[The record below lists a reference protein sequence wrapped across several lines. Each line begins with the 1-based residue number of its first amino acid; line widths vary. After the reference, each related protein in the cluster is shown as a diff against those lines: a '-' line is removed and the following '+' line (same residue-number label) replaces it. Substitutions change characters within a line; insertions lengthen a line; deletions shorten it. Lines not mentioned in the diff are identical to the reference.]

1 MPRQARLDAPGTL
14 HHVML
19 RGIENRFIVSDAE
32 DREEFVA
39 RLGGAARDTGTAIYA
54 WALLPNHAHL
64 LLRSGASGLPK
75 FMMRFLTGYAIRYN
89 HRHHR
94 HGHLLQNRY
103 KSIVCD
109 EDAYFRELLRYIHL
123 NPLRAML
130 VDDLRQLD
138 RYPWCGHAVLMGKVG
153 CEWQDTRYTLSWFG
167 ASERGAVRAYREY
180 VAQGVAL
187 GRRAELVGGG
197 LIRSLGGWSQVR
209 SLGSS
214 GLRTRADARI
224 LGSGEFVD
232 RLVGEAANH
241 IRSQIPLGRR
251 LGQAQEAIAKGCAD
265 YGVSVAELQ
274 GGSRRGRVSR
284 LRSDLAHHLVT
295 KLGLPLAEAARQLG
309 VTTSAISRA
318 FQRGSGVIVKS
329 T

>member
-19 RGIENRFIVSDAE
+19 RGIEQGVIVTDAE
-32 DREEFVA
+32 DREAFVA
-39 RLGGAARDTGTAIYA
+39 RMGAAARNTGTAIYA
-54 WALLPNHAHL
+54 WALLPNHAHI
-64 LLRSGASGLPK
+64 LLRSGPAGLPK
-75 FMMRFLTGYAIRYN
+75 FMMRLLTGYAIRYN

-109 EDAYFRELLRYIHL
+109 EDTYFRELLRYIHL
-123 NPLRAML
+123 NPLRAKL
-130 VDDLRQLD
+130 VEQLRQLD
-138 RYPWCGHAVLMGKVG
+138 RYPWCGHAVVMGRVTR
-153 CEWQDTRYTLSWFG
+153 EWQDRRYALSWFG
-167 ASERGAVRAYREY
+167 ESERVAVRAYREY

-209 SLGSS
+209 SL
-214 GLRTRADARI
+214 RTGGMRVRADARI

-232 RLVGEAANH
+232 RLVDEAEDR

-251 LGQAQEAIAKGCAD
+251 LVQARQAIDKSCAD
-265 YGVSVAELQ
+265 RGVSVAELQ
-274 GGSRRGRVSR
+274 GGSRRGWVSR
-284 LRSDLAHHLVT
+284 VRSDLAHHLVT
-295 KLGLPLAEAARQLG
+295 TLGLPLAEAARQLG
-309 VTTSAISRA
+309 VTTSAISRVL
-318 FQRGSGVIVKS
+318 QRGSVATGKS

>member
-19 RGIENRFIVSDAE
+19 RGIEKRVIVTDAE
-32 DREEFVA
+32 DREDFVA
-39 RLGGAARDTGTAIYA
+39 RMGAAAGDTRTAIYA

-64 LLRSGASGLPK
+64 LLRSGPAGLPK
-75 FMMRFLTGYAIRYN
+75 FMMRLLTGYAIRYN
-89 HRHHR
+89 RRHHR
-94 HGHLLQNRY
+94 HGHLFQNRY

-109 EDAYFRELLRYIHL
+109 EDSYFRELLRYIHL
-123 NPLRAML
+123 NPLRAKL
-130 VDDLRQLD
+130 VDHLGQLD
-138 RYPWCGHAVLMGKVG
+138 RYPWCGHAVVMGRVA
-153 CEWQDTRYTLSWFG
+153 CEWQDRRYALAWFG
-167 ASERGAVRAYREY
+167 ESERGAVRAYREY

-209 SLGSS
+209 SLRAS
-214 GLRTRADARI
+214 GMRVRGDPRV

-232 RLVGEAANH
+232 RLVDEAGDRIKA
-241 IRSQIPLGRR
+241 QVPLDRR
-251 LGQAQEAIAKGCAD
+251 LVKARQAIEKQCAD
-265 YGVSVAELQ
+265 RGVTVVELQ
-274 GGSRRGRVSR
+274 GGSRRGRVSS
-284 LRSDLAHHLVT
+284 LRSDLTHHLVT

-309 VTTSAISRA
+309 VTTSAISRT
-318 FQRGSGVIVKS
+318 FQRESGGRGRS

>member
-1 MPRQARLDAPGTL
+1 MPRQARLDVPGTL

-19 RGIENRFIVSDAE
+19 RGIEKRVIVSDAE
-32 DREEFVA
+32 DREEFVT
-39 RLGGAARDTGTAIYA
+39 RLGAASQATGTAIYA

-64 LLRSGASGLPK
+64 LLRSGAAGLPK
-75 FMMRFLTGYAIRYN
+75 FMMRLLTGYAIRYN

-94 HGHLLQNRY
+94 HGHLFQNRY

-123 NPLRAML
+123 NPLRAKL
-130 VDDLRQLD
+130 VECLRQLAS
-138 RYPWCGHAVLMGKVG
+138 YPWCGHAAVLGKATRA
-153 CEWQDTRYTLSWFG
+153 WQDRRYALAWFG
-167 ASERGAVRAYREY
+167 ASERGAVRAYRAY
-180 VAQGVAL
+180 VAQGVGL

-209 SLGSS
+209 SVRTS
-214 GLRTRADARI
+214 GQGVRADARI

-232 RLVGEAANH
+232 RLVDEAEDR
-241 IRSQIPLGRR
+241 IRSQIPQDRR
-251 LGQAQEAIAKGCAD
+251 LGRARQAIETWCAD
-265 YGVSVAELQ
+265 RGVSVAELQ
-274 GGSRRGRVSR
+274 GGSRRAQVSR
-284 LRSDLAHHLVT
+284 LRSALAHHFVT
-295 KLGLPLAEAARQLG
+295 ALGLPLAETARQLG

-318 FQRGSGVIVKS
+318 FQRESEARRLS